1 MNTRKL
7 RYVILAADLA
17 CVLGALLAAVSLRY
31 YGDVSVADVSTY
43 FKAYW
48 FLTGCALIAWSF
60 LFFEMSL
67 DGFRGGWNFP
77 AILSKLIVAVCLLM
91 VLLLAIAFATNHFY
105 SRLVLLYF
113 ALSFLSELVCV
124 RVLVRYWLTSKLRE
138 LAEYRC
144 MIVGYGHVAQELAAK
159 IKSHPEIPFRVAGFL
174 FPGEPDASNGLA
186 KSLQPPFTSVTTVQI
201 LDLLIE
207 QRITKLI
214 VAMPQPSG
222 PEVQKL
228 IDGCRKAAIQV
239 YLVPQWYDLYVSKAK
254 LIEIDGVP
262 LLSLQEPS
270 HAALRFVLK
279 RAIDILLSA
288 VILLFVSPLL
298 TIAGLIVYSK
308 KRKAFRSE
316 PRCGKG
322 GVTFAMYRLNV
333 DRHGAS
339 PGGYERLFVRWSL
352 TELPQLLNVLL
363 GDMSL
368 VGPRPESP
376 ERVKYYSEW
385 QRQRLKV
392 QAGVTGLAQV
402 HGIRDQHSSEDKAHF
417 DLQYIFNWSPL
428 WDLSLIV
435 QTVWTVMTRGL
446 RQEPAVLQDLP
457 SQEHSEHF
465 VPGEPLNVNRS

>member
-1 MNTRKL
+1 MNTRQT
-7 RYVILAADLA
+7 RYLVLAADLL
-17 CVLGALLAAVSLRY
+17 CIVGALLAAVSVRY
-31 YGDVSVADVSTY
+31 HGVGAADISAY
-43 FKAYW
+43 FKIYS
-48 FLTGCALIAWSF
+48 FLTGCAAVVWVF
-60 LFFEMSL
+60 LFFEMNL

-91 VLLLAIAFATNHFY
+91 VLLLAVAFATQHFY
-105 SRLVLLYF
+105 SRLVLFYF
-113 ALSFLSELVCV
+113 ALSFLSELICV
-124 RVLVRYWLTSKLRE
+124 RAFVRYWVTSKLRE

-186 KSLQPPFTSVTTVQI
+186 KSLQQPFTSVSTVQI
-201 LDLLIE
+201 LDLLIQ

-214 VAMPQPSG
+214 VAMPQTSG

-239 YLVPQWYDLYVSKAK
+239 FLVPQWYDLYVSKAK
-254 LIEIDGVP
+254 LIEIDGLP
-262 LLSLQEPS
+262 LLSLQEPN
-270 HAALRFVLK
+270 HAALRIALK
-279 RAIDILLSA
+279 RAIDILLSTA
-288 VILLFVSPLL
+288 ILLLVSPLL
-298 TIAGLIVYSK
+298 ALAGLTVYSRK
-308 KRKAFRSE
+308 GKAFRSE
-316 PRCGKG
+316 LRCGRG
-322 GVTFAMYRLNV
+322 GATFAMFRLNV
-333 DRHGAS
+333 ERHGTT
-339 PGGYERLFVRWSL
+339 PGGYESLFVRWSL
-352 TELPQLLNVLL
+352 TELPQLWNVLL

-392 QAGVTGLAQV
+392 PAGVTGLAQV
-402 HGIRDQHSSEDKAHF
+402 HGLRDQHSSEDKAHY

-446 RQEPAVLQDLP
+446 RQEPAALREER
-457 SQEHSEHF
+457 SHENSGHF
-465 VPGEPLNVNRS
+465 VAGEPLNANRS